1 MIGNTI
7 KELRE
12 QRGWSHQALATKLHL
27 NKKTVADWET
37 GNISPSAK
45 SIVGIVKL
53 FGITADRLLGL
64 GDDTIICLDMV
75 PQKDRKKIEA
85 ILRAMLQ
92 TCIDSSLE
100 EAEQES

>member
-27 NKKTVADWET
+27 NKKTVGDWEA
-37 GNISPSAK
+37 GLSSPSAK

-53 FGITADRLLGL
+53 FGITADS
-64 GDDTIICLDMV
+64 
-75 PQKDRKKIEA
+75 
-85 ILRAMLQ
+85 LRV
-92 TCIDSSLE
+92 
-100 EAEQES
+100 